1 VGDAGLSFPAEQ
13 NSHPKI
19 VFELLG
25 YSIETLTLRTYSYMV
40 NPMSGVGADVTDEIV
55 GLK

>member
-1 VGDAGLSFPAEQ
+1 VGDAGLSFPSKQ

-25 YSIETLTLRTYSYMV
+25 YSIETLTINTYSHII
-40 NPMSGVGADVTDEIV
+40 NPMGGVAADAMDEIV
-55 GLK
+55 GQS